1 MDKNRIVGAAKQ
13 AKGEVKEAFGKL
25 MGDVKLQTDGKVDE
39 VEGKVQSA
47 IGGLKD
53 SIKRE

>member
-1 MDKNRIVGAAKQ
+1 MDKNRIVGVVKQ
-13 AKGEVKEAFGKL
+13 AKGKVKEAFGKFI
-25 MGDVKLQTDGKVDE
+25 GDAKLQADGKVDE

-47 IGGLKD
+47 IGGLKG

>member
-13 AKGEVKEAFGKL
+13 AKGKVKEAFGKL